1 MSVDTS
7 KLDKESKRKYWSEVI
22 NNFEQSG
29 AKLKNYCRLNGLKYD
44 HMAYYLQQ
52 HRKHNQEPGTDATDF
67 IPIHLDTVINSQYTI
82 KIDNSIEVKLPA
94 SSGINQV
101 AALIAEIR
109 KN

>member
-7 KLDKESKRKYWSEVI
+7 KLDKETKRQYWSEVI

-29 AKLKNYCRLNGLKYD
+29 LRLKEYCSQNNLKYD

-52 HRKHNQEPGTDATDF
+52 HRKTVSGQCSETEF
-67 IPIHLDTVINSQYTI
+67 IPIELDSVINSQYVVR
-82 KIDNSIEVKLPA
+82 IDNSIEVKLPS

-101 AALIAEIR
+101 VALIAALR
-109 KN
+109 KS

>member
-7 KLDKESKRKYWSEVI
+7 KLDKETKRQYWSEVI

-29 AKLKNYCRLNGLKYD
+29 LRLKEYCSQNNLKYD

-52 HRKHNQEPGTDATDF
+52 HRKTQGEQCSETEF
-67 IPIHLDTVINSQYTI
+67 IPIELDSVINSQYVVR
-82 KIDNSIEVKLPA
+82 IDNSIEVKLPS

-101 AALIAEIR
+101 VALIAALR
-109 KN
+109 KS

>member
-7 KLDKESKRKYWSEVI
+7 KLDKETKRQYWSEVI

-29 AKLKNYCRLNGLKYD
+29 LRLKEYCSQNNLKYD

-52 HRKHNQEPGTDATDF
+52 HRKTVSDQCSETEF
-67 IPIHLDTVINSQYTI
+67 IPIELDSVINSQYVVR
-82 KIDNSIEVKLPA
+82 IDNSIEVKLPS

-101 AALIAEIR
+101 VALIAALR
-109 KN
+109 KS